1 MITDVN
7 VWPIVTD
14 EDKEEINH
22 AAEKDGGRKLIA
34 PTHFVTKKGK
44 PIGAFSIVSP
54 TVHWWMDTQN
64 ATTRDSRLAWQS
76 MDALMRDRIIDQY
89 IVVCEESSPYYKLLT
104 NKCEILAPMEGRD
117 WTLFTNRK

>member
-34 PTHFVTKKGK
+34 PTHFVTKKENQLEH
-44 PIGAFSIVSP
+44 FLS
-54 TVHWWMDTQN
+54 
-64 ATTRDSRLAWQS
+64 
-76 MDALMRDRIIDQY
+76 
-89 IVVCEESSPYYKLLT
+89 
-104 NKCEILAPMEGRD
+104 
-117 WTLFTNRK
+117 